1 MVAAVPILLAYLLG
15 SIPVGFLLVKWR
27 RGADVRATGS
37 GGTGATNVLRSAGK
51 GVAIL
56 TLLLDVGKGF
66 AAVVLAR
73 YLTSAPGTTWVVA
86 LSAVAAI
93 IGHIFP
99 VWLGFRAGKGVATG
113 LGVFLAIAP
122 MAAGAAALVFLLTVA
137 ITRYVSLGSVL
148 ATVTTPLWAWLLY
161 GTRSDFVQIVVALC
175 CGALLV
181 VGKHASNIQRLLT
194 GRESKLGTRVGP
206 AT

>member
-1 MVAAVPILLAYLLG
+1 MTAAVPILLAYLLG

-51 GVAIL
+51 GIAIL

-73 YLTSAPGTTWVVA
+73 YLTSATGTTWVVS

-93 IGHIFP
+93 VGHVFP
-99 VWLGFRAGKGVATG
+99 IWLGFRAGKGVATG
-113 LGVFLAIAP
+113 LGVLLALAP
-122 MAAGAAALVFLLTVA
+122 LAVGPSALVFLVTVA
-137 ITRYVSLGSVL
+137 ITRYVSLGSIL
-148 ATVTTPLWAWLLY
+148 ATVTTPLWTWLLY
-161 GTRSDFVQIVVALC
+161 GTQTDFVQIVVALG

-181 VGKHASNIQRLLT
+181 VGKHAPNIQRLLA
-194 GRESKLGTRVGP
+194 GRESKLGARADAST
-206 AT
+206 

>member
-1 MVAAVPILLAYLLG
+1 MTAAVSILLAYLLG

-73 YLTSAPGTTWVVA
+73 YLTSATGTTWVVA
-86 LSAVAAI
+86 LSAIAAI
-93 IGHIFP
+93 VGHIYP
-99 VWLGFRAGKGVATG
+99 IWLGFRAGKGVATG
-113 LGVFLAIAP
+113 LGVLLAIAP
-122 MAAGAAALVFLLTVA
+122 MAAGASALVFLL
-137 ITRYVSLGSVL
+137 
-148 ATVTTPLWAWLLY
+148 
-161 GTRSDFVQIVVALC
+161 
-175 CGALLV
+175 
-181 VGKHASNIQRLLT
+181 
-194 GRESKLGTRVGP
+194 
-206 AT
+206 